1 MFGALL
7 AGPIAYIGKWKCIML
22 CNVVII
28 IGSTLCLFYKTSF
41 HTFVVGRVLLGVACG
56 GFTVYC
62 PKYINEVAP
71 KELSGPAGGMFQ
83 LMVCFGIFLSLASTY
98 AYDVESSSKESMDRL
113 CFFLFGLPIGLSFLQ
128 MFLLSFVFN
137 YDTPKMMKEKGED
150 GKLREFMSKLYEPY
164 AVQDAIDEVKV
175 DSKDADGDGQV
186 DGVSYSAICC
196 SPQYSKA
203 TFVGCMIS
211 MFQ

>member
-1 MFGALL
+1 MFGALA

-22 CNVVII
+22 CNILII
-28 IGSTLCLFYKTSF
+28 LGSSLCLFYKTNF
-41 HTFVVGRVLLGVACG
+41 QTFVAGRIILGVACG

-98 AYDVESSSKESMDRL
+98 AYDVSESSVESMDSL
-113 CFFLFGLPIGLSFLQ
+113 CFFLFALPIGLAFLQ
-128 MFLLSFVFN
+128 MFLMSFVFN
-137 YDTPKMMKEKGED
+137 YDTPKMMKENGETA
-150 GKLREFMSKLYEPY
+150 KLRDFMGKLYEPY
-164 AVQDAIDEVKV
+164 AVEKAIDEIVIEAKG
-175 DSKDADGDGQV
+175 AE
-186 DGVSYSAICC
+186 DGVSYSATLC

-203 TFVGCMIS
+203 TFVGCFVS
-211 MFQ
+211 MF